1 MSLICLL
8 KSHHT
13 SRIIDIS
20 SLCINFY
27 KSIKVRVN
35 LLSEVLTGIRVVKM
49 NTWERPFL
57 AKLEEKRTNE
67 LYHLRA
73 KLL

>member
-1 MSLICLL
+1 
-8 KSHHT
+8 
-13 SRIIDIS
+13 
-20 SLCINFY
+20 
-27 KSIKVRVN
+27 VN